1 MPDIVDGE
9 LPAHVRVA
17 IVGAGFAGL
26 GMAIRLTQEGI
37 DDFVVLERAG
47 DVGGTWRDN
56 SYPGA
61 ACDVPSLLYSFSFAP
76 SSDWSRAFSPQ
87 PEILAYLRRCVDE
100 FGLGPRIHYGH
111 DVRTA
116 RWDDGDLRWRIETSR
131 GSLTADVLV
140 GGMGPLSEPRLP
152 DVPGLDG
159 FEGTVFHSAQ
169 WRHDHDLSGERVA
182 VVGTGASAIQ
192 FVPKIQPIVGS
203 LHVFQRTPPWIV
215 PDPDRPLS
223 AVERWLYRRAPALQ
237 RLMRTGIYWG
247 RESFVLAFTGNEA
260 AARHAHRK
268 AAKNLESQVPD
279 PELRAKLTPD
289 YAVGCKR
296 VLMASDYYPALQQP
310 NAEVIAS
317 GLASVGPRS
326 VVADDGTEREVD
338 TIVFGTGFQATDF
351 PAGERIF
358 RGDGTSLHEVWRQRG
373 MEAYLG
379 TAIAGFPNL
388 FLLLGPNTGLG
399 HNSMVFMAEAQV
411 GYVIDCLQYMD
422 RARLAT
428 VEVRPE
434 VQARY
439 NADVQHQ
446 MEGTVWNAGGCRS
459 WYLDARGRNT
469 TLWPGFSWRFW
480 QRTRR
485 FDPHA
490 YLRRRRVV
498 AVAASTG
505 PVPSPVDVV

>member
-1 MPDIVDGE
+1 MPDIVDAEGSRPRPP
-9 LPAHVRVA
+9 PARVRVA
-17 IVGAGFAGL
+17 VVGAGFAGL
-26 GMAIRLTQEGI
+26 GMAIRLTQEGV
-37 DDFVVLERAG
+37 DDFVVLERAD

-100 FGLGPRIHYGH
+100 FGLGPRIRYGH
-111 DVRTA
+111 EVRAA
-116 RWDDGDLRWRIETSR
+116 RWDDDGLCWRIETSR

-203 LHVFQRTPPWIV
+203 LHVLQRTPPWIV

-223 AVERWLYRRAPALQ
+223 AAERWLYRRAPALQ
-237 RLMRTGIYWG
+237 RLMRSGLYWG
-247 RESFVLAFTGNEA
+247 RESFVLAFTGHRIPA
-260 AARHAHRK
+260 WYARRK
-268 AAKNLESQVPD
+268 AVRNLERQVPD

-310 NAEVIAS
+310 NAEVIAG
-317 GLASVGPRS
+317 GLAEVRPRS
-326 VVADDGTEREVD
+326 VIAEDGTEREVD
-338 TIVFGTGFQATDF
+338 AIVFGTGFHATDF

-358 RGDGTSLHEVWRQRG
+358 RADGTSLADHWRDGG
-373 MEAYLG
+373 MQAYLG
-379 TAIAGFPNL
+379 TTVAGFPNL
-388 FLLLGPNTGLG
+388 FLLLGPNTALG
-399 HNSMVFMAEAQV
+399 HNSMVFMAEAQFEHV
-411 GYVIDCLQYMD
+411 LDCLRHME
-422 RARLAT
+422 RAGRGRF
-428 VEVRPE
+428 EVRSE
-434 VQARY
+434 AQARY
-439 NADVQHQ
+439 NVDVQRQ
-446 MEGTVWNAGGCRS
+446 LADTVWNAGGCRS
-459 WYLDARGRNT
+459 WYLDGHGRNT
-469 TLWPGFSWRFW
+469 TIWPGFSWRFW
-480 QRTRR
+480 QRARR
-485 FDPHA
+485 FDPEA
-490 YLRRRRVV
+490 YE
-498 AVAASTG
+498 AA
-505 PVPSPVDVV
+505 PV